1 MCGKHVKLLPIL
13 LETENDLIGHG
24 DELSY
29 IFEAKNLDGSEI
41 KEKEELTEDDRK
53 VRDTFTQMIS
63 EFARNG
69 RISINNQ
76 NVPSFSSK
84 ENNFVQISSKPK
96 LSNNFR
102 YCEMALWAGLP
113 QRLQSSSCQFIN
125 VFDNQL
131 KNVGNVFFDTIKTP
145 TRNEGIVKAE
155 SKVTDVLNNPFG
167 MLQKKQQP
175 TLGFGIF

>member
-1 MCGKHVKLLPIL
+1 MLFIL
-13 LETENDLIGHG
+13 ENDNELIGHG

-53 VRDTFTQMIS
+53 VRETFTQMIS
-63 EFARNG
+63 DFARNG
-69 RISINNQ
+69 RISVNNQ

-84 ENNFVQISSKPK
+84 ENNFVQISSKPT

-102 YCEMALWAGLP
+102 YCEMALWAGLA
-113 QRLQSSSCQFIN
+113 QRLQSSSCQFMN
-125 VFDNQL
+125 VLDDQL
-131 KNVGNVFFDTIKTP
+131 KNVGNVLFDTVNVPITNGNIKQT
-145 TRNEGIVKAE
+145 E
-155 SKVTDVLNNPFG
+155 SKVTDILNNPLG
-167 MLQKKQQP
+167 MLQKRKQKP